1 MTFNGQKLQTLSGSN
16 ISNNLIFF
24 DLTLNG
30 SELRLNNDLI
40 ILNNLSIITGTFDA
54 NDHDIFTSGNWSNDD
69 HFVHSD
75 RTVYLNAKSGEKTL
89 SQKDYFHNLTIGV
102 TGGET
107 TIRLLSSITIENK
120 LRIMSGNRLN
130 LNANN
135 LTIGHQLIN
144 QGKLTANGGITAFSR
159 LYLSNSPG
167 YVYGGVNQ
175 SAFNDVMFVCE
186 EGARW
191 LSVDELNIDGNLIVD
206 GCLLY
211 ANNLDY
217 SGELSLKNNA
227 HIISYTSV
235 PSLNEWG
242 IILFFGLLGGL
253 GVILMRKRYSYLI

>member
-1 MTFNGQKLQTLSGSN
+1 MTVNHMVISDSVYLEAQATILKDLVINENGKLYSQDNPIHIAGSWINNGAFIPGKALVTFNG
-16 ISNNLIFF
+16 
-24 DLTLNG
+24 
-30 SELRLNNDLI
+30 
-40 ILNNLSIITGTFDA
+40 
-54 NDHDIFTSGNWSNDD
+54 
-69 HFVHSD
+69 HSD
-75 RTVYLNAKSGEKTL
+75 RTVYLNAESGEKTL

-120 LRIMSGNRLN
+120 LHIMSGNRLN

-135 LTIGHQLIN
+135 ITIGHQLIN
-144 QGKLTANGGITAFSR
+144 QGKLTANGGTTAFSS

-186 EGARW
+186 QGARW

-227 HIISYTSV
+227 HTISYTSV